1 MADEPVIGTV
11 EQRLVYENDYVCV
24 FDDRVVFPDG
34 HEGTFYYSRWK
45 APYGVAIVAV
55 NGGRALLVRTYRY
68 GEQGYSVEIPMGFGV
83 AGRTPAEQAAV
94 ELGEETG
101 LEAKRFE
108 PLLVVGGKY
117 RTHVFLAQVDAPESL
132 SRARQE
138 RTESIAGFEW
148 LPLDEATPEAF
159 AAKGIGDP
167 ISIAALLAARAA
179 RK

>member
-1 MADEPVIGTV
+1 MADEPLIATV
-11 EQRLVYENDYVCV
+11 EQRLVYENEYVSV
-24 FDDRVVFPDG
+24 FDDRVIFPDG
-34 HEGTFYYSRWK
+34 HEGTYYYSRWK

-68 GEQGYSVEIPMGFGV
+68 AEQAFSVEIPMGFGV

-101 LEAKRFE
+101 LKAERFE
-108 PLLVVGGKY
+108 PLLIVGRNY
-117 RTHVFLAQVDAPESL
+117 RTHVFLAQVGAPESV
-132 SRARQE
+132 SGARQE
-138 RTESIAGFEW
+138 RTESIVGFEW

-159 AAKGIGDP
+159 AAKGICEP

-179 RK
+179 S